1 MSDSGNM
8 ALSEHL
14 QELRQRLIYSVC
26 CLIIGFGVC
35 YTVSGSLME
44 YLVAPLRSQFDNDL
58 PMIFIGLPEVF
69 FARLKVAFVAALFIT
84 SPYLLFQLWSFVAP
98 ALYRNERRVFL
109 LFLVGSVAL
118 FMAGGAFA
126 YGLVMPLAFKFFL
139 SFSTPDLIA
148 YPTVKLYVSLVLKL
162 AVAFGLAFEVPL
174 ICILLVKLGI
184 MSCDAMARQRRWILV
199 GAFVLGAV
207 LTPPDVISQV
217 MLAVPIYLLFEL
229 GLWIARRFEKKGM
242 LPRPVIH
249 NKRS

>member
-1 MSDSGNM
+1 M